1 MKANHMSEETA
12 DAKGLFNNEVRIKGR
27 VISFEKLV
35 SKGGKDWARLTIE
48 HIRKFK
54 EEEIPEQYE
63 VSVFGKAMDGQA
75 AHIKEHDQ
83 IEVVCRVQAD
93 EYKERWYVKLSLKD
107 VKFLQIG
114 ERDKAPK
121 QTESGTREVPAPAPV
136 DDANLPF

>member
-1 MKANHMSEETA
+1 MSEETA
-12 DAKGLFNNEVRIKGR
+12 DAKGLFNNEVRIKGT
-27 VISFEKLV
+27 VLSFERLV
-35 SKGGKDWARLTIE
+35 SKAGKDWAKFTLE

-54 EEEIPEQYE
+54 DEETPECYEI
-63 VSVFGKAMDGQA
+63 SVFGKAMDGQA

-93 EYKERWYVKLSLKD
+93 EYKGRWYVKLSLKD

-121 QTESGTREVPAPAPV
+121 QTESGTREVHAPAPV
-136 DDANLPF
+136 EDAENLPF